1 MDKWLNHP
9 TAIKIMALVIGIIMW
24 AVVHF
29 DSEDSPNNVASLY
42 ENRKIEG
49 VKVEAYGLDERLY
62 VLKSIEPQT
71 VNLTVRGTTSD
82 LFAARK
88 ENYHIQVD
96 LRSLEAGTHKLPV
109 QWDLPRGI
117 QFVEA
122 SPNTVTVVLE
132 ALQTKEFEIEI
143 RTTGTPAE
151 GFMAG
156 TPILKPTNR
165 VHVTLPENTMA
176 QVGWVGAELSVDNEK
191 ESIKNKSLKL
201 SVYDVNNNIIEGAVL
216 DPAVVEV
223 EVPITFPFKTVP
235 VQFIMTGRMPA
246 GLSIG
251 TFEPDTEQVTVYGS
265 KEALD
270 QIEFIEAELKLD
282 QLTQSKKVTIP
293 LSLPQSVQEISPA
306 NVSINVEVVLSD
318 TRLLEGLPIN
328 WKGLGEGMSMTVL
341 EPATG
346 KADIVIKGSPSR
358 LGRLQPGDVTVDADL
373 TGKGPGIHTV
383 QLIVNSPRFIEQS
396 GGTSTALV
404 EIHLDEPVSA
414 VYETSGV
421 SRVSTRND
429 DLVAYQVYE

>member
-1 MDKWLNHP
+1 
-9 TAIKIMALVIGIIMW
+9 
-24 AVVHF
+24 
-29 DSEDSPNNVASLY
+29 
-42 ENRKIEG
+42 
-49 VKVEAYGLDERLY
+49 
-62 VLKSIEPQT
+62 
-71 VNLTVRGTTSD
+71 
-82 LFAARK
+82 
-88 ENYHIQVD
+88 
-96 LRSLEAGTHKLPV
+96 
-109 QWDLPRGI
+109 
-117 QFVEA
+117 
-122 SPNTVTVVLE
+122 
-132 ALQTKEFEIEI
+132 
-143 RTTGTPAE
+143 
-151 GFMAG
+151 
-156 TPILKPTNR
+156 
-165 VHVTLPENTMA
+165 
-176 QVGWVGAELSVDNEK
+176 
-191 ESIKNKSLKL
+191 
-201 SVYDVNNNIIEGAVL
+201 
-216 DPAVVEV
+216 
-223 EVPITFPFKTVP
+223 